1 MVHVSNNMIA
11 HSEKG
16 VLEHGAATDLSEDLG
31 PENDAAIA
39 RARRKYDSGFQ
50 VKKRSLTR

>member
-50 VKKRSLTR
+50 VKERSLTR